1 MTDNNLIRL
10 TGLWKTQTKAGETML
25 SGAVSASS
33 RLLILPN
40 SKKEKPSDP
49 DYVAYM
55 APADKKEGQA
65 VRQTGGL

>member
-55 APADKKEGQA
+55 APAEKKEGQA

>member
-10 TGLWKTQTKAGETML
+10 TGLWRTQTKAGETML

-40 SKKEKPSDP
+40 SKKQKPSDP
-49 DYVAYM
+49 DYIAYM
-55 APADKKEGQA
+55 APAEKKEDQP